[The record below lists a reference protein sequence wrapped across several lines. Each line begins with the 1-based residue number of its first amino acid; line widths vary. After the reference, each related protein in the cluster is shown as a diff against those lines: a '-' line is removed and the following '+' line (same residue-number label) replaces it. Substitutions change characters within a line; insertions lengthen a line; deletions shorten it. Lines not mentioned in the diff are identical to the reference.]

1 MMSTFGVED
10 PPLGWSCVYDTLY
23 QRWSRKEK
31 KNIQDTCSTEAI
43 VAKDRFRGS
52 VSN

>member
-10 PPLGWSCVYDTLY
+10 YCNEEYGVVVK
-23 QRWSRKEK
+23 RRKTFRILVRRK
-31 KNIQDTCSTEAI
+31 AI

-52 VSN
+52 ASN